1 MKKLFQTI
9 YVVMRLIRSQWVL
22 FQENWTRYLE
32 KIYQLIIFHW
42 EYVATA
48 EHRSSTCPL
57 FSDTRLS
64 LEEINT
70 WPNQILTAFG
80 LRNNRR
86 KDRLIYTDLIYYMTI
101 RHSPLWYFYV
111 IRPLMVLRKNFRLF
125 CKFMKCKGRVGL
137 FRNNVTVNTDFALLH
152 FYCPLYKQ
160 FLSYQ
165 VFLLIFHALFD
176 FLKWRGKIYWWEK
189 HWTPKRRCKFWR
201 LTNKCSIGTLHYN
214 FYPNPPAFF
223 MAELF

>member
-1 MKKLFQTI
+1 MSTFPRKLDSLLGENVPIDFFSLGVCRCSRASFFYLSSFLRYTI
-9 YVVMRLIRSQWVL
+9 VIR
-22 FQENWTRYLE
+22 RD
-32 KIYQLIIFHW
+32 KH
-42 EYVATA
+42 
-48 EHRSSTCPL
+48 
-57 FSDTRLS
+57 
-64 LEEINT
+64 

-80 LRNNRR
+80 LRKNRR
-86 KDRLIYTDLIYYMTI
+86 KDRLIYTDLVYYMTI

-111 IRPLMVLRKNFRLF
+111 IRPFMVLRKNFRLF

-160 FLSYQ
+160 FLSSQ

-201 LTNKCSIGTLHYN
+201 LTNNCSIGTLHYN